1 MYSLR
6 SLIFTVGKDTS
17 FYGIASVLTR
27 SISLLILPLL
37 ARHFSVEEYGLF
49 DLLYLSLTLL
59 VTFFIFGQDSSILR
73 YFYDENDD
81 DSRRALVTNSV
92 SMIFLLS
99 IMIFLLLTNISLQY
113 RKIIHYLFYV
123 FLSTHV
129 PP

>member
-99 IMIFLLLTNISLQY
+99 IIFLSIIFLLENFFKKISFILQV
-113 RKIIHYLFYV
+113 KILI
-123 FLSTHV
+123 
-129 PP
+129 